1 MALVMGAARST
12 FTVLLQKTHPKVQL
26 CSHNTTMHLLF
37 VSLLLSYL
45 ALLILHLLDKAAALS
60 DTRSTSSSSLHGWAA
75 AVYIW
80 KMSTWRRDIEVS

>member
-1 MALVMGAARST
+1 MLVIR
-12 FTVLLQKTHPKVQL
+12 FTLIVLFGP
-26 CSHNTTMHLLF
+26 
-37 VSLLLSYL
+37 Y
-45 ALLILHLLDKAAALS
+45 LHLLDKTAALL